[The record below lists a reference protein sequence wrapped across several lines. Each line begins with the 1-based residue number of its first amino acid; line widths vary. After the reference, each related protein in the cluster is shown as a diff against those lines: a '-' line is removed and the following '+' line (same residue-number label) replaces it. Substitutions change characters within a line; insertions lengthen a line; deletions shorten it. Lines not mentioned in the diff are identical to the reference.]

1 MTSLP
6 RSLISI
12 VFPLFI
18 IVVLLPIILMV
29 IGSFWSDG
37 LTLSHYAPLLNDRYL
52 KIGLNSVLIAF
63 GTTFFSLL
71 IGIPQA
77 FLLQRTNFLGKG
89 VFKIAYLIP
98 LLIPPYIH
106 AIVWMHLLGKTG
118 LINQCLASIFSLKQ
132 PFFTIYGISGT
143 ILVLT
148 LAYHPVITAL
158 VISGL
163 KSLDYRLEEAAR
175 LHHAS
180 FQVFKKITVP
190 LLTPHIVS
198 GAIFVFVFSMTNF
211 GVPDFLRVRVYP
223 MEIFIQ
229 FSAFYNEKAATAL
242 SVPLVAFT
250 ILLILLIKKF
260 MKNRPYVTITG
271 AFKHAPSYGPGKN
284 LHILAFLFILL
295 IFLLSTIVPIVVLIN
310 KSGAWSNY
318 SRVLSTSMDEIG
330 YSMVLA
336 FLGSFFMVVLS
347 FFVSYLIERSKG
359 WSSILEYSSL
369 IPFAVPAT
377 VLGIGL
383 IKLWN
388 RPFTQVI
395 YGSSLIIL
403 IAYVAHFVPF
413 TIRIILSDMKKIAVD
428 LEEVAFLTTSRWFH
442 VMKKIVVP
450 LARPGLLASFFIG
463 FVLCFGDLSTT
474 LLTIPPGRETVPIKI
489 YNLMHYG
496 AEHLVSALCVI
507 IVSIILIMGGVF
519 YLCYWKWLRYD

>member
-29 IGSFWSDG
+29 LGSFWSDG
-37 LTLSHYAPLLNDRYL
+37 LTLSHYAPLLNVRYL

-118 LINQCLASIFSLKQ
+118 LLNQYFVRIFCLKQ

-198 GAIFVFVFSMTNF
+198 GAIFVFVFSMINF

-260 MKNRPYVTITG
+260 MKNRPYITITG

-284 LHILAFLFILL
+284 LHVLAFLFILL
-295 IFLLSTIVPIVVLIN
+295 LFLC
-310 KSGAWSNY
+310 
-318 SRVLSTSMDEIG
+318 RVLSTSMDEIG

-336 FLGSFFMVVLS
+336 FLGSFLMVALS
-347 FFVSYLIERSKG
+347 FFVSYLIERGRG
-359 WSSILEYSSL
+359 WSPILEYSSL

-413 TIRIILSDMKKIAVD
+413 TIRIILSDLKKISVD
-428 LEEVAFLTTSRWFH
+428 LEEVAFLTTSRWFY